1 CAFLL
6 LMGALQFKKLDMMIV
21 AIKHREIYTVKALQ
35 AAGVPLPFWLLAS
48 NPHTRF
54 RLWLRKVILPFGR
67 QSPDIIQSYAMMKF
81 LLEKGVDVNTRFVL
95 ERGWRPPGI
104 GVDVTVTP
112 LHAALTYGRVDI
124 ARLLIAYGA
133 DVRARDSIGRTPL
146 TVAITYCPSAI
157 ELL

>member
-1 CAFLL
+1 QLNEAIFTLLPFMLALCFIAFSLSLKSSIEEVLLYLTARQASGEISAEEAEQPFRPDVEAGRRGPWLSFKTYAPACAFLL

-21 AIKHREIYTVKALQ
+21 SIKHREIYTVKALQ

-81 LLEKGVDVNTRFVL
+81 L
-95 ERGWRPPGI
+95 
-104 GVDVTVTP
+104 
-112 LHAALTYGRVDI
+112 
-124 ARLLIAYGA
+124 
-133 DVRARDSIGRTPL
+133 
-146 TVAITYCPSAI
+146 
-157 ELL
+157 